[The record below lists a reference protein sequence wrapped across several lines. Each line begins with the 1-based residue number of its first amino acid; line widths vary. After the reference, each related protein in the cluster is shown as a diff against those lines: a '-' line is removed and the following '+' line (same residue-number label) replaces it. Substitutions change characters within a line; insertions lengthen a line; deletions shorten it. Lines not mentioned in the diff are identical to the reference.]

1 MHMLFK
7 KIMMLVMASMIATT
21 VFAQIV
27 TVTGTVVDNN
37 GETLPGVSVIQ
48 KGTRNGVITDIDG
61 KYKISIPSD
70 AKLIFTFVGFSSKEI
85 LPKGK
90 VANVTLSPSLISL
103 KETIVVGYGTQSR
116 KTLTTSISR
125 IKGESVEGIPVSTL
139 GETLKG
145 KLSGTRF
152 YSANNTPGNDVT
164 IRIRGGSS
172 INKSNEPLILVD
184 GVERTLAGLNGN
196 DIKSVEVLKDAA
208 STAIYGSRASNG
220 VILVTTKNGIL
231 NQAPTITF
239 EASVAAQSP
248 ETEYHFMN
256 AHDYI
261 NTVRPAVA
269 VGPNKNFN
277 FMDGYSASSGNS
289 ETSIY
294 STRYLKEGE
303 SVPADYQSMPDPL
316 DPGKTLIFQDNDW
329 QSEIYKTSL
338 WQNYYAGVNGGGKNV
353 RYNASL
359 GYVDDKGVALST
371 GYNRL
376 NMRTNL
382 DITASEKLHFNIG
395 LDYSK
400 TKSQEFSMQM
410 NIISRGLSTPPTQKK
425 YNADGTPTKGY
436 NASSPTPLFYRFNND
451 NSRVYKRFS
460 GFGKLTYYI
469 LPVWKVEAQ
478 VSTFNQ
484 NNRFSSFEKANV
496 FNGRRP
502 TSEEYGE
509 TERNKFEL
517 YSTFTQRFGQHS
529 FSALGGYSYQRTKG
543 NSFDAK
549 VTGAST
555 NKVPTL
561 SAGPNKEDANSDI
574 YKDVTIGYFGR
585 VSYDYLKRYF
595 LAATFREDASSRF
608 TAQHRWG
615 FFPGVS
621 AGWTISDESFMKNI
635 KVIDNLKLRASYGQ
649 TGNNAIGIYDALGRY
664 TTDAR
669 YDGNA
674 GILPSVM
681 PNSNLTWET
690 TNQLDLGLDLNLF
703 NDRIGLIFDYFD
715 KRTENLLFKKE
726 LPNTSGFSDIN
737 TNVGKVKFYGFDFEL
752 SSVNIRSKNWEW
764 TSTLTWSFVKN
775 KVLKLPYNGRDKN
788 RIGGI
793 TLADGSAFGGIAEGE
808 PMYRYYGFVA
818 DRILQ
823 NQADADNAMF
833 DARAKGYRNS
843 DNQRIAGR
851 KEIGDYEWKNR
862 EGSRTRDGKDMI
874 DDQDQFYLGSTV
886 PTSTGGLGNT
896 VRWKNFTLNLHLDW
910 ALGHSINQNSEMRYF
925 MNTFANNYAIIDEVK
940 KCWKQEGDQTKY
952 ARFTANDPD
961 DGNANFSRTSNI
973 FNYKGDYLCLR
984 EIALSY
990 TIPGVIVSKLGVQ
1003 NMTLTLAGN
1012 NLHYFTAV
1020 RGVSPEIGTNSTYS
1034 SKYYNYPPIRKISF
1048 AVKVTF

>member
-1 MHMLFK
+1 MLFK
-7 KIMMLVMASMIATT
+7 KIMMLVMSSMIASA
-21 VFAQIV
+21 VFAQVV
-27 TVTGTVVDNN
+27 TITGTVVDNN
-37 GETLPGVSVIQ
+37 GEVLPGVSVMQ

-85 LPKGK
+85 LPKGQ

-103 KETIVVGYGTQSR
+103 KETVVVGYGTQSR
-116 KTLTTSISR
+116 KTLTTSISK
-125 IKGESVEGIPVSTL
+125 INGESVEGIPVSTL

-269 VGPNKNFN
+269 VGPNKKFN

-303 SVPADYQSMPDPL
+303 SVPAGYQSMPDPL

-338 WQNYYAGVNGGGKNV
+338 WQNYYAVINGGGKNV

-451 NSRVYKRFS
+451 NSRVYK
-460 GFGKLTYYI
+460 
-469 LPVWKVEAQ
+469 
-478 VSTFNQ
+478 
-484 NNRFSSFEKANV
+484 
-496 FNGRRP
+496 
-502 TSEEYGE
+502 
-509 TERNKFEL
+509 
-517 YSTFTQRFGQHS
+517 
-529 FSALGGYSYQRTKG
+529 
-543 NSFDAK
+543 
-549 VTGAST
+549 
-555 NKVPTL
+555 
-561 SAGPNKEDANSDI
+561 
-574 YKDVTIGYFGR
+574 
-585 VSYDYLKRYF
+585 
-595 LAATFREDASSRF
+595 
-608 TAQHRWG
+608 
-615 FFPGVS
+615 
-621 AGWTISDESFMKNI
+621 
-635 KVIDNLKLRASYGQ
+635 
-649 TGNNAIGIYDALGRY
+649 
-664 TTDAR
+664 
-669 YDGNA
+669 
-674 GILPSVM
+674 
-681 PNSNLTWET
+681 
-690 TNQLDLGLDLNLF
+690 
-703 NDRIGLIFDYFD
+703 
-715 KRTENLLFKKE
+715 
-726 LPNTSGFSDIN
+726 
-737 TNVGKVKFYGFDFEL
+737 
-752 SSVNIRSKNWEW
+752 
-764 TSTLTWSFVKN
+764 
-775 KVLKLPYNGRDKN
+775 
-788 RIGGI
+788 
-793 TLADGSAFGGIAEGE
+793 
-808 PMYRYYGFVA
+808 
-818 DRILQ
+818 
-823 NQADADNAMF
+823 
-833 DARAKGYRNS
+833 
-843 DNQRIAGR
+843 
-851 KEIGDYEWKNR
+851 
-862 EGSRTRDGKDMI
+862 
-874 DDQDQFYLGSTV
+874 
-886 PTSTGGLGNT
+886 
-896 VRWKNFTLNLHLDW
+896 
-910 ALGHSINQNSEMRYF
+910 
-925 MNTFANNYAIIDEVK
+925 
-940 KCWKQEGDQTKY
+940 
-952 ARFTANDPD
+952 
-961 DGNANFSRTSNI
+961 
-973 FNYKGDYLCLR
+973 
-984 EIALSY
+984 
-990 TIPGVIVSKLGVQ
+990 
-1003 NMTLTLAGN
+1003 
-1012 NLHYFTAV
+1012 
-1020 RGVSPEIGTNSTYS
+1020 
-1034 SKYYNYPPIRKISF
+1034 
-1048 AVKVTF
+1048 

>member
-1 MHMLFK
+1 
-7 KIMMLVMASMIATT
+7 
-21 VFAQIV
+21 
-27 TVTGTVVDNN
+27 
-37 GETLPGVSVIQ
+37 
-48 KGTRNGVITDIDG
+48 
-61 KYKISIPSD
+61 
-70 AKLIFTFVGFSSKEI
+70 
-85 LPKGK
+85 
-90 VANVTLSPSLISL
+90 
-103 KETIVVGYGTQSR
+103 
-116 KTLTTSISR
+116 
-125 IKGESVEGIPVSTL
+125 
-139 GETLKG
+139 
-145 KLSGTRF
+145 
-152 YSANNTPGNDVT
+152 
-164 IRIRGGSS
+164 
-172 INKSNEPLILVD
+172 
-184 GVERTLAGLNGN
+184 
-196 DIKSVEVLKDAA
+196 
-208 STAIYGSRASNG
+208 
-220 VILVTTKNGIL
+220 
-231 NQAPTITF
+231 
-239 EASVAAQSP
+239 
-248 ETEYHFMN
+248 
-256 AHDYI
+256 
-261 NTVRPAVA
+261 
-269 VGPNKNFN
+269 
-277 FMDGYSASSGNS
+277 
-289 ETSIY
+289 
-294 STRYLKEGE
+294 
-303 SVPADYQSMPDPL
+303 
-316 DPGKTLIFQDNDW
+316 
-329 QSEIYKTSL
+329 
-338 WQNYYAGVNGGGKNV
+338 
-353 RYNASL
+353 
-359 GYVDDKGVALST
+359 
-371 GYNRL
+371 
-376 NMRTNL
+376 
-382 DITASEKLHFNIG
+382 
-395 LDYSK
+395 
-400 TKSQEFSMQM
+400 
-410 NIISRGLSTPPTQKK
+410 
-425 YNADGTPTKGY
+425 
-436 NASSPTPLFYRFNND
+436 
-451 NSRVYKRFS
+451 
-460 GFGKLTYYI
+460 
-469 LPVWKVEAQ
+469 
-478 VSTFNQ
+478 
-484 NNRFSSFEKANV
+484 
-496 FNGRRP
+496 
-502 TSEEYGE
+502 
-509 TERNKFEL
+509 
-517 YSTFTQRFGQHS
+517 
-529 FSALGGYSYQRTKG
+529 
-543 NSFDAK
+543 
-549 VTGAST
+549 
-555 NKVPTL
+555 
-561 SAGPNKEDANSDI
+561 
-574 YKDVTIGYFGR
+574 
-585 VSYDYLKRYF
+585 
-595 LAATFREDASSRF
+595 
-608 TAQHRWG
+608 
-615 FFPGVS
+615 
-621 AGWTISDESFMKNI
+621 MKNI

-690 TNQLDLGLDLNLF
+690 TTQLDLGFDLNLF

-764 TSTLTWSFVKN
+764 TSTFTWSFVKN

-874 DDQDQFYLGSTV
+874 DSQDQFYLGSTV

-984 EIALSY
+984 EVALSY
-990 TIPGVIVSKLGVQ
+990 TFPEVIVSKLGAQ

-1020 RGVSPEIGTNSTYS
+1020 RGVSPEIGTSSTYS